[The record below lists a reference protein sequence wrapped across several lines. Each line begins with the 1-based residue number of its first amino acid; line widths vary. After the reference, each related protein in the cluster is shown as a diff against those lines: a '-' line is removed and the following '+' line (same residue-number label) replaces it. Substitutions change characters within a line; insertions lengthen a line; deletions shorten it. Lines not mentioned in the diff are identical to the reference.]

1 MDPTISAR
9 LRDLPSVSAV
19 LNTSAAA
26 TLFELYGQKASTNA
40 IRATIEVARAAL
52 QKGEPSVPT
61 AERLAIE
68 SRARLERE
76 DRSSSRPLFNLNGTV
91 LHKKPRRA

>member
-26 TLFELYGQKASTNA
+26 VLFERYGQKASTNA

-52 QKGEPSVPT
+52 QKGEPAVPS
-61 AERLAIE
+61 AEALAVE
-68 SRARLERE
+68 SRRAPGPAR
-76 DRSSSRPLFNLNGTV
+76 SG
-91 LHKKPRRA
+91 